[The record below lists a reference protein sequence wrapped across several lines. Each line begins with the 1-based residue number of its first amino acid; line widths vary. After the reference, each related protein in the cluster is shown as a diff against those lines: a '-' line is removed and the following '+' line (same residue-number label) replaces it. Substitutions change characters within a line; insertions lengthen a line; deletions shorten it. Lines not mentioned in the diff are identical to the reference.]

1 MEVQRSDREIS
12 DIARKLSRARTLS
25 RRVPSQDTRGSSA
38 RNTTQA
44 SRPKKMLEVE
54 PLRHSRPQP
63 VATSRLRPQR
73 ESTSVRTNR
82 HRNVP
87 QARGGAGSSHHVG
100 AEDEQREEP
109 HQH

>member
-1 MEVQRSDREIS
+1 MG
-12 DIARKLSRARTLS
+12 DILQPL
-25 RRVPSQDTRGSSA
+25 QEL
-38 RNTTQA
+38 
-44 SRPKKMLEVE
+44 LEVE

-87 QARGGAGSSHHVG
+87 QARGGVGSSHHVG
-100 AEDEQREEP
+100 AEDEQREEA